1 MKQAQQTFGLLRSSA
16 YARAMMCLALAAGG
30 GISPLFAATDATA
43 SPETQAV
50 QQNNVTVK
58 GVVRDAKGEPIVG
71 ATVTEK
77 GNTRNGTITDIDG
90 NYSLNVPRG
99 ATLSVSYVGFVT
111 ADTKGGSVTLAED
124 LKSLSEVVVIGYG
137 TQKKADVTSAVV
149 SVKPE
154 DFTVGNVNNAGD
166 LIRGKVAG
174 LTITKP
180 SGDPGQSTQISLRGI
195 VSVSGNAQPLVLV
208 DGVPG
213 DLSSVPPENI
223 ASVDVLKDAS
233 AAAIYGT
240 RGAGGVIIIT
250 TKTGLREQKT
260 QVTYNGY
267 VSFSTWAKKADFM
280 GPEDVRAGKTNFNDE
295 GYDTDW
301 LDAVS
306 RTAVT
311 HNHSVSMSGGNAKT
325 SYFGNF
331 TYRNAEGVMKK
342 TGNETMSVDFDMSHW
357 MLDDMLKI
365 NFKVNAEQYKYDV
378 SDATAIYRQAVIR
391 NPTSPIWNEDGSY
404 NEGQLL
410 QYWNPVSMQAEQSGK
425 NKTQS
430 LKFTGNITLEPI
442 KGWQTNLMLSRDQA
456 MNRGGYYYTSNHSQ
470 FGVNG
475 KGTFSGEAHQSSYTD
490 ESNYLE
496 LTSKYMANWAGKHR
510 FEGLVGYSYS
520 EEKYDDASMMNANF
534 PSDYFNIWS
543 MASGT
548 YLTDGKASMASSK
561 SSDKLVGFF
570 GRISYGYADRYN
582 ILVSLRHEGSSKFG
596 DNHKWGNFPSVSA
609 GWNIMNESFMKSTQK
624 WLTNLKL
631 RAGYGVTGVIPGSSY
646 LSMLRYTF
654 SGSNYYRNG
663 SWHKGMKAVSNAN
676 PDLKWEV
683 AKEFNVGLDWS
694 LWEDRLSGSIDFYH
708 KKTSDMLYDY
718 AVPSPPNLYTSTT
731 ANVGKMRNTGIEVMV
746 QGTPI
751 RTKDFEWNSQVTLQH
766 NSNKLLSLSNDLYQ
780 TDNVLWLQ
788 GVGDPVSQY
797 THKVEVGKS
806 FGRIYSL
813 KAVGVDKNNGLF
825 LIENP
830 KTGQTADF
838 YQEMRNDYENWYE
851 YIGNGIPSV
860 TMAWN
865 NTLRYKNF
873 DLQLQCNGQFGF
885 YIINQ
890 QRVFYENNAHAY
902 NKLKSANDNIGG
914 IMPVSGSQ
922 SQVVTSYYIE
932 HGDYFKLSTATL
944 GYTWKPKANKYIQ
957 SLRGYFSVYNVFTI
971 TKYKGMDPEAAAG
984 SDNFWTAG
992 VDDRDQYPTVRSFTF
1007 GLNVTF

>member
-561 SSDKLVGFF
+561 NSNKLVGFF

-609 GWNIMNESFMKSTQK
+609 GWNIMNESFMKDTRS

-813 KAVGVDKNNGLF
+813 KAMGVDKNNGLF